1 MEPTSDS
8 QEDIE
13 EIVRVCA
20 YHRYE
25 FDDLLVRTPDSKLQA
40 PFLQRTFN
48 TPVSSSLGTLDR
60 LPKELMLMILRELDI
75 ASYLHFRAVNNRA
88 RDLATDTREYSRA
101 VEHGLAG
108 LKTLLRVQT
117 AQLFTMSSF
126 YEALISPSC
135 HFCRKFGTFLSLI
148 TCQRCCFTCL
158 EIAPELRV
166 LAIPAPKSFCTAVNM
181 SRRDIERVCEPKLR
195 VLYGKYSLVSWPKVR
210 RPRYLVSV
218 TDVFQRLRLH
228 DLPTRLLYK
237 HHIPEHQSHMDVYH
251 YNCHRYMAS
260 TAFPWYDSSRNRLET
275 GMSCKGCN
283 FRVERYVAGSH
294 RRRDP
299 PWGFNDRDRIY
310 TEEEFM
316 EHFRSCE
323 YAREV
328 WESAQEGQVIPE
340 SRFTLEGGAV
350 VNQRPRRR
358 TYHW

>member
-126 YEALISPSC
+126 YQALISPS
-135 HFCRKFGTFLSLI
+135 SL
-148 TCQRCCFTCL
+148 
-158 EIAPELRV
+158 
-166 LAIPAPKSFCTAVNM
+166 
-181 SRRDIERVCEPKLR
+181 
-195 VLYGKYSLVSWPKVR
+195 
-210 RPRYLVSV
+210 
-218 TDVFQRLRLH
+218 
-228 DLPTRLLYK
+228 LLY
-237 HHIPEHQSHMDVYH
+237 M
-251 YNCHRYMAS
+251 
-260 TAFPWYDSSRNRLET
+260 L
-275 GMSCKGCN
+275 G
-283 FRVERYVAGSH
+283 
-294 RRRDP
+294 
-299 PWGFNDRDRIY
+299 DR
-310 TEEEFM
+310 
-316 EHFRSCE
+316 
-323 YAREV
+323 A
-328 WESAQEGQVIPE
+328 
-340 SRFTLEGGAV
+340 
-350 VNQRPRRR
+350 
-358 TYHW
+358 